1 MSSKKTNLEMIARH
15 LNENDD
21 VHSAVDVW
29 FSSYQKISA
38 KEFLDCSDGCW
49 SNQKILEIIE
59 DEIMMLTSARDEIK
73 QHLNLLEGK

>member
-38 KEFLDCSDGCW
+38 KEFLECNESYFG
-49 SNQKILEIIE
+49 SEILEIIE

-73 QHLNLLEGK
+73 RHLNILEGK